1 MQAMRSFFDEDGVRW
16 EVREIC
22 DPALSLIPARQL
34 RRPEFANG
42 WLLFTTDDG
51 RRRRLAPYPSDWHA
65 SSDGELR
72 SWWSRALVVGLLSSP
87 SGPGASTSR
96 ELQG

>member
-1 MQAMRSFFDEDGVRW
+1 MQDIRSFLDDDGVRW

-22 DPALSLIPARQL
+22 DRSLALIPARQL
-34 RRPEFANG
+34 RHPEFANG

-51 RRRRLAPYPSDWHA
+51 RRRRLAPYPEGWHS
-65 SSDGELR
+65 SSDVELR
-72 SWWSRALVVGLLSSP
+72 TLCRVALVAGLPLSLLP
-87 SGPGASTSR
+87 DASGSR

>member
-1 MQAMRSFFDEDGVRW
+1 MRSFLDDNGVRW

-22 DPALSLIPARQL
+22 DRALAIVPARHL
-34 RRPEFANG
+34 RRPEFADG
-42 WLLFTTDDG
+42 WLLFTADDG
-51 RRRRLAPYPSDWHA
+51 RRRRLAPYPRDWHA

-72 SWWSRALVVGLLSSP
+72 SLCNHALVVGMLPSP
-87 SGPGASTSR
+87 PEPGAR

>member
-1 MQAMRSFFDEDGVRW
+1 MRSFLDDNGVRW

-22 DPALSLIPARQL
+22 DRALAIVPARHL
-34 RRPEFANG
+34 RHPEFADG

-51 RRRRLAPYPSDWHA
+51 QRRRLAPYPRNWHA
-65 SSDGELR
+65 SSDGELQSLCR
-72 SWWSRALVVGLLSSP
+72 VALVVGMLSSP
-87 SGPGASTSR
+87 SGPDAR